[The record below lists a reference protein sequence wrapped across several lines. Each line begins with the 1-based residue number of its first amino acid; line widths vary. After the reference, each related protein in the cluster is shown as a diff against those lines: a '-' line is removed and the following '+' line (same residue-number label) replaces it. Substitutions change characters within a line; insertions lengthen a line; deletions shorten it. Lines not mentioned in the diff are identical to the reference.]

1 MTASAGFKDKIYTVE
16 EYLELEVRSQEK
28 HEYYNGKIIKMAG
41 ATFIHNEIAVNTIT
55 AIRMALRQTGNKK
68 YKLSNS
74 DTKIQILT
82 KNTFVYPDA
91 VVVYEEPIFYKN
103 RKDVIINPLLIVEVL
118 SRSTAEYDRGTKF
131 DYYQT
136 LPSFQEYILLSQD
149 MPHASVYHRKS
160 VDTWQIEN
168 ITEGVLDLQSI
179 GCQILLA
186 DIYEDIIFDLNET
199 D

>member
-1 MTASAGFKDKIYTVE
+1 ME
-16 EYLELEVRSQEK
+16 ERSLEK

-41 ATFIHNEIAVNTIT
+41 ATFIHNQIAVNIIT
-55 AIRMALRQTGNKK
+55 AIRMALRQTGSSK

-74 DTKIQILT
+74 DIKIQILT

-136 LPSFQEYILLSQD
+136 LPSFQEYVLLSQD

-168 ITEGVLDLQSI
+168 VKEGEIDLQSI
-179 GCQILLA
+179 GCQINLE
-186 DIYEDIIFDLNET
+186 DIFEDIIFESDEINQN
-199 D
+199 DI